1 MRLARQLAK
10 TGLIPAAIDMCQQA
24 LADDPAREDAWAVKG
39 SLSGNRLALHRALLT
54 NPNLPEALNDL
65 ARLEGGQTAYD
76 LLMRALEINIAFTP
90 ALTNLG
96 LWMQD
101 RGRAF
106 EAVGP
111 LLACTCLD
119 PGDAIFWANAAAAIM
134 AAGYPV
140 EGAAAA
146 SRALVIKPDF
156 AAARYNLGMCQ
167 LMDGDLAQGFIGH
180 EWRFEAGAVQRP
192 PITAPV
198 WDGTQAPDKVLLVLA
213 EQGLGDS
220 LLFARYLPL
229 ARAKVGHVIFQVQPQ
244 LLSLFG
250 ALEGADAVLAVEQ
263 PPPAHDLQ
271 CQLMSLPYLLKL
283 PTDQVPKPPHLKIDA
298 AAAAD
303 FRQRLDQMPGLKV
316 GLVWQGNPAFPGD
329 ATRSIPQ
336 SLLAPLAGIKG
347 VTWIS
352 LQMGA
357 DHYRAGMGPEMIDWM
372 DETRDLSRT
381 AALISQLDLVI
392 AVDTMIGHLTG
403 ALGKPVWNMNR
414 FNTCWRWFQRRQD
427 TVWYPSMR
435 LFRQPSPGAWP
446 PVIEA
451 VANELRQF
459 VDLHTSS

>member
-10 TGLIPAAIDMCQQA
+10 SGLVPAAIDMCQQA
-24 LADDPAREDAWAVKG
+24 IALDPARDDAWAVKG
-39 SLSGNRLALHRALLT
+39 GLWGNRLALHRALLI

-90 ALTNLG
+90 SLTNLG

-111 LLACTCLD
+111 LLACTSLD

-140 EGAAAA
+140 DGATAA
-146 SRALVIKPDF
+146 SRALMIKPDF

-167 LMDGDLAQGFIGH
+167 LMNGDLAQGFIGH

-192 PITAPV
+192 PITASA
-198 WDGTQAPDKVLLVLA
+198 WDGTAAPDKVLLVLA

-229 ARAKVGHVIFQVQPQ
+229 ARTRVSHVIFQVQPQ
-244 LLSLFG
+244 LITLFSD
-250 ALEGADAVLAVEQ
+250 LEGVDTLLAVEQ

-283 PTDQVPKPPHLKIDA
+283 PTDPVPRPPRLSIDP

-303 FRQRLDQMPGLKV
+303 FGQRLSQWPGLKV

-329 ATRSIPQ
+329 PTRSIPQ
-336 SLLAPLAGIKG
+336 SLLASLAAIKG
-347 VTWIS
+347 VTWVS

-357 DHYRAGMGPEMIDWM
+357 DHYRAGIGPDMIDWM
-372 DETRDLSRT
+372 DESHDLSRT

-403 ALGKPVWNMNR
+403 ALGQPVWNMNR
-414 FNTCWRWFQRRQD
+414 FNTCWRWFQKRQD

-435 LFRQPSPGAWP
+435 LFRQPSPGAWA

-451 VANELRQF
+451 VERELRQF
-459 VDLHTSS
+459 VDLHKSS